1 MNDAIGYH
9 DNTTYVPNPVSY
21 RFNNGVP
28 NQITLRALPHTVKSH
43 VDHDLGIFAQ
53 DKWTMGRLTLSGGIR
68 YDYHA
73 NSFAEQTL
81 GPTFATPTRN
91 FVFPEQDNLSYHDIT
106 PKSQAV
112 VDLFGNGKT
121 AVKVSLNKYL
131 GGLGTNGGE
140 NGVSIGPNP
149 INVLNTVARRAWEDT
164 NRNYVP
170 DCDILSSAAQDN
182 RAGGGDLCGAFS
194 DATFGRA
201 TPNTRYDADLLTGWG
216 KRFNNWE
223 FSTSVQHELLPRVSI
238 DVGYFRRW
246 YGNFVV
252 TDNLNVAASEYD
264 TFSIVAP
271 SDSRLPD
278 GGGYSIPGFLAIK
291 QSAFGRPSD
300 YFVTLADNYGKRIEH
315 WNGVDVSVNARLA
328 NGLFLQGGTSTGR
341 TSTDVCD
348 IIDDVPEGILDFAGA
363 AAIAPANSA
372 YCHVDTNWLTQIKG
386 VASYTIPRIDVSVS
400 GTYQRLPAPVPDLSA
415 NFAATN
421 AYLAANSTLGR
432 PLAGGAQNITVNLV
446 DPGTVF
452 GPSLN
457 QFDLRFAKIIR
468 MGGARATIN
477 FDLYNA
483 FNANTILTYNNAF
496 AIAPTGTVTW
506 QQPTQILQAR
516 FFKIGGQFDF

>member
-1 MNDAIGYH
+1 L
-9 DNTTYVPNPVSY
+9 
-21 RFNNGVP
+21 
-28 NQITLRALPHTVKSH
+28 LRALPSTVKSH

-53 DKWTMGRLTLSGGIR
+53 DKWTIGRLTLSGGIR

-73 NSFAEQTL
+73 NSFPEQTL

-112 VDLFGNGKT
+112 FDLFGNGRT

-140 NGVSIGPNP
+140 TGVSIGPNP

-182 RAGGGDLCGAFS
+182 RARGGDLCGAFS

-201 TPNTRYDADLLTGWG
+201 TPNTRYDPDLLTGWG

-223 FSTSVQHELLPRVSI
+223 FSTSVQHELLPRVSV

-252 TDNLNVAASEYD
+252 TDDLNVAASEFD
-264 TFSIVAP
+264 TFNIVAP

-278 GGGYSIPGFLAIK
+278 GGGYTISGFRAIR

-300 YFVTLADNYGKRIEH
+300 NFVTLADNYGKRIEH
-315 WNGVDVSVNARLA
+315 WNGVDVSVNARLE

-341 TSTDVCD
+341 TSTDNCD
-348 IIDDVPEGILDFAGA
+348 IVDDVPESILNVGA
-363 AAIAPANSA
+363 NAPNMA

-386 VASYTIPRIDVSVS
+386 VASYTIPRIDVQVS

-415 NFAATN
+415 NFAANN
-421 AYLAANSTLGR
+421 AYLLANSTLGR

-446 DPGTVF
+446 EPGSVF

-457 QFDLRFAKIIR
+457 QLDLRFAKILR
-468 MGGARATIN
+468 FGTARTTIN

-483 FNANTILTYNNAF
+483 LNANTILTYNNAY
-496 AIAPTGTVTW
+496 AITAAGVVW

-516 FFKIGGQFDF
+516 FFKIGAQFDF

>member
-1 MNDAIGYH
+1 
-9 DNTTYVPNPVSY
+9 
-21 RFNNGVP
+21 
-28 NQITLRALPHTVKSH
+28 
-43 VDHDLGIFAQ
+43 
-53 DKWTMGRLTLSGGIR
+53 
-68 YDYHA
+68 
-73 NSFAEQTL
+73 
-81 GPTFATPTRN
+81 
-91 FVFPEQDNLSYHDIT
+91 
-106 PKSQAV
+106 
-112 VDLFGNGKT
+112 
-121 AVKVSLNKYL
+121 LNKYL

-164 NRNYVP
+164 NRNYVA

-182 RAGGGDLCGAFS
+182 RARGGDLCGAFS

-201 TPNTRYDADLLTGWG
+201 TPNTRYDPDLLRGWG

-223 FSTSVQHELLPRVSI
+223 FSTSVQHEIVPRVSI

-252 TDNLNVAASEYD
+252 TDNLNVAGSEYD

-278 GGGYSIPGFLAIK
+278 GGGYSIPGWYAIK
-291 QSAFGRPSD
+291 QAAFGRPSD
-300 YFVTLADNYGKRIEH
+300 YFVTLADNYGNRIEH
-315 WNGVDVSVNARLA
+315 WNGVDFSVNARLA

-341 TSTDVCD
+341 TSTDLCD
-348 IIDDVPEGILDFAGA
+348 IVDDVPESVLDFAGA
-363 AAIAPANSA
+363 AGSVVVPANAA

-386 VASYTIPRIDVSVS
+386 VAAYTIPRIDVQVS

-432 PLAGGAQNITVNLV
+432 PLAGGAQNITVNIV
-446 DPGTVF
+446 EPGKVF
-452 GPSLN
+452 GPALN
-457 QFDLRFAKIIR
+457 QLDLRFAKIVR
-468 MGGARATIN
+468 FGSARTTIN

-496 AIAPTGTVTW
+496 AVAPTGAVTW

-516 FFKIGGQFDF
+516 FFKIGAQLDF